1 MLPADA
7 RINVRREKIRLHP
20 SPPGLSE
27 APSRSI
33 VEVIRRKCQ
42 CRVPLLLLH
51 GVTIACP
58 DCGTLEEIPRLLRP
72 DTAVCIRCRSDLE
85 KTNGRS
91 IGAAL
96 ACSLATLLLLVPL
109 NVLPLL
115 RVDIFGMHSQTITAV
130 GVALLWLQGWIL
142 LAGLS
147 ALFVIVLPFLRF
159 GLLTA
164 VLAALSLG
172 RRPSWLGAAFRWS
185 IWLDPWAMIDVYLL
199 AGCVGYFRL
208 INIDQARVIIEPGGA
223 CFIAA
228 AFLTMLS
235 RATLDSRTVWRAIG
249 GETQAKSGDAMLGCT
264 TCDLVQPLANEG
276 QRCPRCGARLWL
288 RKPDSG
294 AWTAAL
300 LVAALTLVLPAN
312 IYPMNISNHLG
323 QQVHYTIMTGIRDL
337 FKAGL
342 YPLGVLI
349 FCTSILT
356 PAVKIF
362 ALGWCV
368 LSVWHGSRRYLVTK
382 TKVLRV
388 IAEMGR
394 WSKTDPFAIL
404 FFVPLVHF
412 GPLGSE
418 DAGWG
423 ATAFMMMSFFTMAA
437 SVTFD
442 PRLMWDAGE

>member
-1 MLPADA
+1 MLRA
-7 RINVRREKIRLHP
+7 N
-20 SPPGLSE
+20 
-27 APSRSI
+27 
-33 VEVIRRKCQ
+33 
-42 CRVPLLLLH
+42 

-58 DCGTLEEIPRLLRP
+58 DCGTLEEIPRLLPR
-72 DTAVCIRCRSDLE
+72 DTAICIRCETDLE

-96 ACSLATLLLLVPL
+96 ACSLATFFLLVPV

-115 RVDIFGMHSQTITAV
+115 RIDLFGMHSQNITAA
-130 GVALLWLQGWIL
+130 GVAQLWGRGWVW

-159 GLLTA
+159 GLLSA
-164 VLAALSLG
+164 VLGALTLR

-185 IWLDPWAMIDVYLL
+185 MWLDPWAMIDVYLL
-199 AGCVGYFRL
+199 AGCVGYYRL
-208 INIDQARVIIEPGGA
+208 INIDQAHVTIELGGA

-235 RATLDSRTVWRAIG
+235 RATLDARTVWRSIG
-249 GETQAKSGDAMLGCT
+249 GETRATHREPVLGCT
-264 TCDLVQPLANEG
+264 TCDLVLPLSRER
-276 QRCPRCGARLWL
+276 QRCPRCGARLRV
-288 RKPDSG
+288 RKLDAA

-300 LVAALTLVLPAN
+300 LIAAFVLIFPAN
-312 IYPMNISNHLG
+312 LYPMNISDHLG
-323 QQVHYTIMTGIRDL
+323 QEVHYTIMTGVKDL

-356 PAVKIF
+356 PAAKIF

-368 LSVWHGSRRYLVTK
+368 LSVWRRSRKHLVTK

-394 WSKTDPFAIL
+394 WSKTDPFAIV

-412 GPLGSE
+412 GALGSE

-423 ATAFMMMSFFTMAA
+423 ATAFMMMTFLTMVA

-442 PRLMWDAGE
+442 PRLMWDVADPEGER

>member
-1 MLPADA
+1 MHGNPGPGRVSVLLPAD
-7 RINVRREKIRLHP
+7 
-20 SPPGLSE
+20 
-27 APSRSI
+27 
-33 VEVIRRKCQ
+33 
-42 CRVPLLLLH
+42 

-58 DCGTLEEIPRLLRP
+58 DCGTLEEIPRLLPR
-72 DTAVCIRCRSDLE
+72 DTAICIRCQSELE

-96 ACSLATLLLLVPL
+96 ACALATLLLLVPV
-109 NVLPLL
+109 NVLPIL
-115 RVDIFGMHSQTITAV
+115 RVDIFGMHSQNITAA
-130 GVALLWLQGWIL
+130 GVAQLWGRGWIW

-147 ALFVIVLPFLRF
+147 ALFIIVLPFLRF
-159 GLLTA
+159 GLLSA
-164 VLAALSLG
+164 VLGALTLK
-172 RRPSWLGAAFRWS
+172 RRPAWLGAAFRWS
-185 IWLDPWAMIDVYLL
+185 MWLDPWAMIDVYLL
-199 AGCVGYFRL
+199 AGCVGYYRL
-208 INIDQARVIIEPGGA
+208 INIDQARVTIQLGGA

-235 RATLDSRTVWRAIG
+235 RATLDGRTVWRAIG
-249 GETQAKSGDAMLGCT
+249 GETHSRPGEPVLACT
-264 TCDLVQPLANEG
+264 TCDLVQPLSREG
-276 QRCPRCGARLWL
+276 RRCPRCRAKL
-288 RKPDSG
+288 RVRKLDAA

-300 LVAALTLVLPAN
+300 LIAALVLILPAN
-312 IYPMNISNHLG
+312 LYPMNISNHLG
-323 QQVHYTIMTGIRDL
+323 QQVRYTIMTGVHDL

-368 LSVWHGSRRYLVTK
+368 LSVWRGSQRHLVTK
-382 TKVLRV
+382 TKVLRI

-394 WSKTDPFAIL
+394 WSKTDPFAIV
-404 FFVPLVHF
+404 FFVPLIHF
-412 GPLGSE
+412 GTLGNE

-423 ATAFMMMSFFTMAA
+423 ATAFMMMTFLTMVA

-442 PRLMWDAGE
+442 PRLMWDVAGSAAR

>member
-1 MLPADA
+1 M
-7 RINVRREKIRLHP
+7 
-20 SPPGLSE
+20 
-27 APSRSI
+27 
-33 VEVIRRKCQ
+33 
-42 CRVPLLLLH
+42 
-51 GVTIACP
+51 TIACP
-58 DCGTLEEIPRLLRP
+58 DCGTLEEIPRLSRR
-72 DTAVCIRCRSDLE
+72 DTAVCVTCRSDLE
-85 KTNGRS
+85 KNNGRS
-91 IGAAL
+91 VGAAL
-96 ACSLATLLLLVPL
+96 ACSLATLLLLVPA

-115 RVDIFGMHSQTITAV
+115 RVDLFGMQSQNVTAV
-130 GVALLWLQGWIL
+130 GVALLWLRGWIL
-142 LAGLS
+142 LAALS

-164 VLAALSLG
+164 ALAALSLD
-172 RRPSWLGAAFRWS
+172 RRPSWLGPAFRWS

-199 AGCVGYFRL
+199 AGCIGYYRL
-208 INIDQARVIIEPGGA
+208 INIDQAHLFIEPGGA

-235 RATLDSRTVWRAIG
+235 RATLDTRTVWRAIG
-249 GETQAKSGDAMLGCT
+249 GETEAKAVEPMLGCT
-264 TCDLVQPLANEG
+264 TCDLVLPLSAEG
-276 QRCPRCGARLWL
+276 QPCPRCGARLWA
-288 RKPDSG
+288 RKPDAA

-300 LVAALTLVLPAN
+300 LVAALTLVVPAN

-323 QQVHYTIMTGIRDL
+323 QVVHYTIMTGVKDL

-342 YPLGVLI
+342 YPLGVLV

-368 LSVWHGSRRYLVTK
+368 LSVWRGSRRHLVTK

-394 WSKTDPFAIL
+394 WSKTDPFAIM
-404 FFVPLVHF
+404 FFVPLIHF
-412 GPLGSE
+412 GSLGSE

-423 ATAFMMMSFFTMAA
+423 ATAFMLMSFFTMAA

-442 PRLMWDAGE
+442 PRLMWDVHEPAA

>member
-1 MLPADA
+1 
-7 RINVRREKIRLHP
+7 
-20 SPPGLSE
+20 
-27 APSRSI
+27 
-33 VEVIRRKCQ
+33 
-42 CRVPLLLLH
+42 
-51 GVTIACP
+51 
-58 DCGTLEEIPRLLRP
+58 LEEIPRLLRR
-72 DTAVCIRCRSDLE
+72 DTAVCIRCQSDLE

-96 ACSLATLLLLVPL
+96 ACSLATLLLLVPV

-115 RVDIFGMHSQTITAV
+115 RMDLFGMHSQNITAA
-130 GVALLWLQGWIL
+130 GVAQLWARGWIL

-147 ALFVIVLPFLRF
+147 ALFVILFPFLRF
-159 GLLTA
+159 GLLSA
-164 VLAALSLG
+164 VLAALRLG
-172 RRPSWLGAAFRWS
+172 RRPSWLGPAFRWS

-199 AGCVGYFRL
+199 AGCIGYYRL
-208 INIDQARVIIEPGGA
+208 INIDQARVTIELGGA

-235 RATLDSRTVWRAIG
+235 RATLDTRTVWRAIG
-249 GETQAKSGDAMLGCT
+249 GETHARRGEPLLGCT
-264 TCDLVQPLANEG
+264 TCDLVQPLSREG
-276 QRCPRCGARLWL
+276 QRCPRCGARLRA
-288 RKPDSG
+288 RKLD
-294 AWTAAL
+294 AARWTAAL
-300 LVAALTLVLPAN
+300 LIAALVLIFPAN

-323 QQVHYTIMTGIRDL
+323 HQVNYTILNGVKDL
-337 FKAGL
+337 FKAHL

-356 PAVKIF
+356 PAAKIF

-368 LSVWHGSRRYLVTK
+368 LSVWRGSHKRLVIK

-394 WSKTDPFAIL
+394 WSKTDPFAIV

-412 GPLGSE
+412 GSLGSE

-423 ATAFMMMSFFTMAA
+423 ATAFMLMTFLTMVA

-442 PRLMWDAGE
+442 PRLMWDVAQ

>member
-1 MLPADA
+1 
-7 RINVRREKIRLHP
+7 
-20 SPPGLSE
+20 
-27 APSRSI
+27 
-33 VEVIRRKCQ
+33 
-42 CRVPLLLLH
+42 LLLEH

-58 DCGTLEEIPRLLRP
+58 DCGTLEEIPRLLRR
-72 DTAVCIRCRSDLE
+72 DTAVCARCRTELE

-96 ACSLATLLLLVPL
+96 ACSLATLLLLVPV

-115 RVDIFGMHSQTITAV
+115 RVDIFGMHSQNVTAV
-130 GVALLWLQGWIL
+130 GVAELWGRGWVW

-147 ALFVIVLPFLRF
+147 TLFVIVFPFLRF
-159 GLLTA
+159 GLLST
-164 VLAALSLG
+164 VLAALSFD

-185 IWLDPWAMIDVYLL
+185 MWLDPWAMVDVYLV
-199 AGCVGYFRL
+199 AGCVGYYRL
-208 INIDQARVIIEPGGA
+208 INIDQAHVTIELGGA

-235 RATLDSRTVWRAIG
+235 RATLDARTVWRAIG
-249 GETQAKSGDAMLGCT
+249 GETHLRPGEPVLGCT
-264 TCDLVQPLANEG
+264 TCDLVQPVSCEG
-276 QRCPRCGARLWL
+276 KRCPRCSARLRV
-288 RKPDSG
+288 RKLDAA

-300 LVAALTLVLPAN
+300 LIASLVLIFPAN
-312 IYPMNISNHLG
+312 LYPMNVSNHLG
-323 QQVHYTIMTGIRDL
+323 QQVRYTIMTGVQDL
-337 FKAGL
+337 FKADL

-368 LSVWHGSRRYLVTK
+368 LSVWRGSRRHLVAK
-382 TKVLRV
+382 TRTLRV

-394 WSKTDPFAIL
+394 WSKTDPFAIV

-412 GPLGSE
+412 GSLGTE

-423 ATAFMMMSFFTMAA
+423 ATAFMMMTFFTMVA

-442 PRLMWDAGE
+442 PRLMWDVAGQAP

>member
-1 MLPADA
+1 
-7 RINVRREKIRLHP
+7 
-20 SPPGLSE
+20 
-27 APSRSI
+27 
-33 VEVIRRKCQ
+33 
-42 CRVPLLLLH
+42 
-51 GVTIACP
+51 VTIACP

-72 DTAVCIRCRSDLE
+72 DTAVCIRCGSDLE
-85 KTNGRS
+85 KTSGRS

-115 RVDIFGMHSQTITAV
+115 RVDLFGMHSQTITAM
-130 GVALLWLQGWIL
+130 GAALLWVKGWIL

-164 VLAALSLG
+164 VLGALSLG
-172 RRPSWLGAAFRWS
+172 HRPSWLGAAFRWS

-208 INIDQARVIIEPGGA
+208 INIDQAHVIIEPGGA

-235 RATLDSRTVWRAIG
+235 RATLDVRTVWRAIG
-249 GETQAKSGDAMLGCT
+249 GETPAGRGGPMLGCT
-264 TCDLVQPLANEG
+264 TCDLVQPLSAEG
-276 QRCPRCGARLWL
+276 HPCPRCGARLWL
-288 RKPDSG
+288 RKPNSA

-300 LVAALTLVLPAN
+300 LVAALALVLPAN
-312 IYPMNISNHLG
+312 IYPMNVSNRLG
-323 QQVHYTIMTGIRDL
+323 QQVHYTIMTGIQDL

-362 ALGWCV
+362 ALSWCV
-368 LSVWHGSRRYLVTK
+368 LSVRRGWRRHLVIK
-382 TKVLRV
+382 TKVLRG

-394 WSKTDPFAIL
+394 WSKTDPFAIM
-404 FFVPLVHF
+404 FFVPLIHF
-412 GPLGSE
+412 GRLGSE
-418 DAGWG
+418 NAGWG
-423 ATAFMMMSFFTMAA
+423 ATAFMLMSFFTMAA
-437 SVTFD
+437 SLTFD
-442 PRLMWDAGE
+442 PRLMWDVDERAA

>member
-1 MLPADA
+1 M
-7 RINVRREKIRLHP
+7 
-20 SPPGLSE
+20 
-27 APSRSI
+27 
-33 VEVIRRKCQ
+33 
-42 CRVPLLLLH
+42 
-51 GVTIACP
+51 TIACP
-58 DCGTLEEIPRLLRP
+58 DCGTLEEIPRLLPR
-72 DTAVCIRCRSDLE
+72 DTAVCIRCESDLE
-85 KTNGRS
+85 KTTGRS

-96 ACSLATLLLLVPL
+96 ACSLSTLLLLVPV
-109 NVLPLL
+109 NVAPLL
-115 RVDIFGMHSQTITAV
+115 RVDIFGMHSQNITGA
-130 GVALLWLQGWIL
+130 GIAQLWSHGWIL

-147 ALFVIVLPFLRF
+147 ALFIILFPFVRF
-159 GLLTA
+159 GLLSA
-164 VLAALSLG
+164 VLAALRLD
-172 RRPSWLGAAFRWS
+172 RRPGWLGPAFRWS

-199 AGCVGYFRL
+199 AGCVGFYRL
-208 INIDQARVIIEPGGA
+208 INIDQARVTIELGGA

-235 RATLDSRTVWRAIG
+235 RATLDTRTVWRAIG
-249 GETQAKSGDAMLGCT
+249 GETHLPPGEPVLGCT
-264 TCDLVQPLANEG
+264 TCDLVLPLSREG
-276 QRCPRCGARLWL
+276 QRCPRCRARLRL
-288 RKPDSG
+288 RKLDAA

-300 LVAALTLVLPAN
+300 LIAALVLIFPAN

-323 QQVHYTIMTGIRDL
+323 QQVDYTIFTGIKDL

-368 LSVWHGSRRYLVTK
+368 WSVFRGSRRHLVVK

-394 WSKTDPFAIL
+394 WSKTDPFTIV

-412 GPLGSE
+412 GAMGNE
-418 DAGWG
+418 GAGWG
-423 ATAFMMMSFFTMAA
+423 ATAFMLMTFLTMVA

-442 PRLMWDAGE
+442 PRLMWDVAGGAAA

>member
-1 MLPADA
+1 M
-7 RINVRREKIRLHP
+7 
-20 SPPGLSE
+20 
-27 APSRSI
+27 
-33 VEVIRRKCQ
+33 
-42 CRVPLLLLH
+42 
-51 GVTIACP
+51 TIACP
-58 DCGTLEEIPRLLRP
+58 ECGTLEEIPRLLWR
-72 DTAVCIRCRSDLE
+72 DTAICVRCQSDLE

-96 ACSLATLLLLVPL
+96 ACSLATFLLLVPV

-115 RVDIFGMHSQTITAV
+115 RVDIFGMHSQNVTAA
-130 GVALLWLQGWIL
+130 GIAQLWERGWIL

-147 ALFVIVLPFLRF
+147 ALFVVIFPFLRF
-159 GLLTA
+159 GLLSA
-164 VLAALSLG
+164 VLAALRLN

-185 IWLDPWAMIDVYLL
+185 LWLDPWAMIDVYLL

-208 INIDQARVIIEPGGA
+208 INIDQAHVTIQLGGA

-235 RATLDSRTVWRAIG
+235 RATLDKRTVWRAIG
-249 GETQAKSGDAMLGCT
+249 GETRARPGEPMLGCT
-264 TCDLVQPLANEG
+264 TCDLVQPVSREG
-276 QRCPRCGARLWL
+276 QRCPRCGARLRL
-288 RKPDSG
+288 RKLDAA
-294 AWTAAL
+294 AWTGALLIAAL
-300 LVAALTLVLPAN
+300 VLIFPAN
-312 IYPMNISNHLG
+312 IYPMNLSDHLG
-323 QQVHYTIMTGIRDL
+323 QEVHYTIMTGVKDL

-356 PAVKIF
+356 PGVKIL

-368 LSVWHGSRRYLVTK
+368 LSVWRGSRRHLIVK
-382 TKVLRV
+382 TRVLRL

-394 WSKTDPFAIL
+394 WSKTDPFAIV

-412 GPLGSE
+412 GSFGSE

-423 ATAFMMMSFFTMAA
+423 ATAFMMMTFLTMVA

-442 PRLMWDAGE
+442 PRLMWDVAQ

>member
-1 MLPADA
+1 M
-7 RINVRREKIRLHP
+7 
-20 SPPGLSE
+20 
-27 APSRSI
+27 
-33 VEVIRRKCQ
+33 
-42 CRVPLLLLH
+42 
-51 GVTIACP
+51 TIACP
-58 DCGTLEEIPRLLRP
+58 DCGTLEEIPRLLRR
-72 DTAVCIRCRSDLE
+72 DTAVCIRCQSDLE

-96 ACSLATLLLLVPL
+96 ACSLATLLLLVPV

-115 RVDIFGMHSQTITAV
+115 RVDIFGMHSQNVTAA
-130 GVALLWLQGWIL
+130 GVAQLWGRGWIL

-159 GLLTA
+159 GLLSA
-164 VLAALSLG
+164 VLAALRFN
-172 RRPSWLGAAFRWS
+172 RRPAWLGAAFRWS
-185 IWLDPWAMIDVYLL
+185 LWLDPWAMLDVYLV
-199 AGCVGYFRL
+199 AGCVGYYRL
-208 INIDQARVIIEPGGA
+208 INIDQARVTIELGGA

-235 RATLDSRTVWRAIG
+235 RATLDARTVWRAIG
-249 GETQAKSGDAMLGCT
+249 GETHATHGEPMLGCT
-264 TCDLVQPLANEG
+264 TCDLVQPLSREG
-276 QRCPRCGARLWL
+276 QRCPRCGARLRA
-288 RKPDSG
+288 RKLDAA
-294 AWTAAL
+294 AWTGAL
-300 LVAALTLVLPAN
+300 LIAAFVLIFPAN
-312 IYPMNISNHLG
+312 LIPMNISDHLG
-323 QQVHYTIMTGIRDL
+323 QQVRYTIMTGVQDL

-356 PAVKIF
+356 PAVKIL

-368 LSVWHGSRRYLVTK
+368 VSVWRGSRRHLVTR

-394 WSKTDPFAIL
+394 WSKTDPFAIV

-412 GPLGSE
+412 GALGSE

-423 ATAFMMMSFFTMAA
+423 ATAFMMMTFLTMVA

-442 PRLMWDAGE
+442 PRLMWDVAGGRAR

>member
-1 MLPADA
+1 M
-7 RINVRREKIRLHP
+7 
-20 SPPGLSE
+20 
-27 APSRSI
+27 
-33 VEVIRRKCQ
+33 
-42 CRVPLLLLH
+42 
-51 GVTIACP
+51 TIACP
-58 DCGTLEEIPRLLRP
+58 ECGTLEEIPRLLRR
-72 DTAVCIRCRSDLE
+72 DTAVCVRCQSDLE

-91 IGAAL
+91 VGAAL
-96 ACSLATLLLLVPL
+96 ACSLATLLLLVPV

-115 RVDIFGMHSQTITAV
+115 RVDIFGMHSQNITAA
-130 GVALLWLQGWIL
+130 GVAQLWARGWIL

-159 GLLTA
+159 GLLSA
-164 VLAALSLG
+164 VLAALRLD
-172 RRPSWLGAAFRWS
+172 RRPAWLGAAFRWS
-185 IWLDPWAMIDVYLL
+185 LWLDPWAMLDVYLV
-199 AGCVGYFRL
+199 AGCVGYYRL
-208 INIDQARVIIEPGGA
+208 INIDQARVTIELGGA

-235 RATLDSRTVWRAIG
+235 RATLDARAVWRAIG
-249 GETQAKSGDAMLGCT
+249 DEAGAMHGEPMIGCT
-264 TCDLVQPLANEG
+264 TCALVQPLSHEG
-276 QRCPRCGARLWL
+276 RRCPRCGARLRT
-288 RKPDSG
+288 RKLDSA

-300 LVAALTLVLPAN
+300 LITAFVLIFPAN
-312 IYPMNISNHLG
+312 LIPMNISDHLG
-323 QQVHYTIMTGIRDL
+323 QQTRYTIMTGIRDL

-356 PAVKIF
+356 PAVKIL

-368 LSVWHGSRRYLVTK
+368 LSVWRGSRRHLVTR

-394 WSKTDPFAIL
+394 WSKTDPFAIV

-423 ATAFMMMSFFTMAA
+423 ATAFMLMTLLTMVA

-442 PRLMWDAGE
+442 PRLMWDVAAGGAR

>member
-1 MLPADA
+1 ML
-7 RINVRREKIRLHP
+7 RR
-20 SPPGLSE
+20 
-27 APSRSI
+27 
-33 VEVIRRKCQ
+33 
-42 CRVPLLLLH
+42 
-51 GVTIACP
+51 
-58 DCGTLEEIPRLLRP
+58 
-72 DTAVCIRCRSDLE
+72 DTAVCIRCQSDLE

-96 ACSLATLLLLVPL
+96 ACSLATLLLLVPV
-109 NVLPLL
+109 NVAPLL
-115 RVDIFGMHSQTITAV
+115 RVDIFGMHSQNITAA
-130 GVALLWLQGWIL
+130 GVAQLWGRGWIL

-147 ALFVIVLPFLRF
+147 ALFVIILPFVRF

-164 VLAALSLG
+164 VLAALRFR

-185 IWLDPWAMIDVYLL
+185 LWLDPWAMIDVYLL
-199 AGCVGYFRL
+199 AGCVGFYRL
-208 INIDQARVIIEPGGA
+208 INIDQARVSIELGGA

-235 RATLDSRTVWRAIG
+235 RATLDKRTVWRAIG
-249 GETQAKSGDAMLGCT
+249 GETRVGRGEPVLGCT
-264 TCDLVQPLANEG
+264 TCDLVQPVSREG
-276 QRCPRCGARLWL
+276 QRCPRCKAKLRL
-288 RKPDSG
+288 RKLDAA

-300 LVAALTLVLPAN
+300 LIAAFVLIFPAN

-323 QQVHYTIMTGIRDL
+323 QQVNYTIMTGVQDL

-356 PAVKIF
+356 PGVKIL

-368 LSVWHGSRRYLVTK
+368 LSVWRGSRRHLVTK
-382 TKVLRV
+382 TRVLRV

-394 WSKTDPFAIL
+394 WSKTDPFAIV

-412 GPLGSE
+412 GAMGSE

-423 ATAFMMMSFFTMAA
+423 ATAFMMMTFLTMVA

-442 PRLMWDAGE
+442 PRLMWDVAQ

>member
-1 MLPADA
+1 
-7 RINVRREKIRLHP
+7 
-20 SPPGLSE
+20 
-27 APSRSI
+27 
-33 VEVIRRKCQ
+33 
-42 CRVPLLLLH
+42 
-51 GVTIACP
+51 VTIACP
-58 DCGTLEEIPRLLRP
+58 DCGTLEEIPRLLRR
-72 DTAVCIRCRSDLE
+72 DTAVCIRCQTELE
-85 KTNGRS
+85 KTSGRS

-115 RVDIFGMHSQTITAV
+115 RVDIFGMHSENITAA
-130 GVALLWLQGWIL
+130 GVAELWGRGWIW

-147 ALFVIVLPFLRF
+147 MLFVIVFPFLRF
-159 GLLTA
+159 GLLSA
-164 VLAALSLG
+164 VLGALTLG
-172 RRPSWLGAAFRWS
+172 RRPSWLGSAFRWS
-185 IWLDPWAMIDVYLL
+185 TWLDPWAMVDVYLV
-199 AGCVGYFRL
+199 AGCVGYYRL
-208 INIDQARVIIEPGGA
+208 INIDQAHVTIELGGA

-235 RATLDSRTVWRAIG
+235 RATLDARTVWRAIG
-249 GETQAKSGDAMLGCT
+249 GETHAEPGEPVLGCT
-264 TCDLVQPLANEG
+264 TCDLVQPLSREG
-276 QRCPRCGARLWL
+276 QRCPRCGARLRV
-288 RKPDSG
+288 RKLDAA

-300 LVAALTLVLPAN
+300 LIASLVLIFPAN
-312 IYPMNISNHLG
+312 LYPMNISDHLG
-323 QQVHYTIMTGIRDL
+323 QQVRYTIMTGVQDL
-337 FKAGL
+337 FKANL

-368 LSVWHGSRRYLVTK
+368 LSVWRGSRRHLVTK

-394 WSKTDPFAIL
+394 WSKTDPFAIV

-412 GPLGSE
+412 GSLGSE

-423 ATAFMMMSFFTMAA
+423 ATAFMMMTFLTMVA

-442 PRLMWDAGE
+442 PRLMWDVAGQAP